1 MTETAQTGQLIA
13 KRNRSYRQDFMR
25 NRSFGRS
32 HIALPLVTNNDRATA
47 GLFSEMYKIEQLLKP
62 LTDTMPESDNSTRGH
77 GLAAET
83 PTIRTLTT
91 ALLYCARTCTFLAGP
106 TRVRPSPYPT
116 PRGLD
121 ALPGPD
127 STGQT
132 RKLPSLPHTGRG
144 FRAPSSSH
152 NQAPG
157 DSEPWPW
164 VIWEGT
170 SSPKAQ
176 VRARMALQGGIE
188 SFAE

>member
-1 MTETAQTGQLIA
+1 
-13 KRNRSYRQDFMR
+13 MR

-62 LTDTMPESDNSTRGH
+62 LTDTVPESDNSTRGH

-91 ALLYCARTCTFLAGP
+91 ALLYVLARARFWPDPHGFGLFP
-106 TRVRPSPYPT
+106 DPT
-116 PRGLD
+116 PRRLD
-121 ALPGPD
+121 ALPGPE

-144 FRAPSSSH
+144 SLRPSSSH
-152 NQAPG
+152 NQAPD
-157 DSEPWPW
+157 DSESWL
-164 VIWEGT
+164 G
-170 SSPKAQ
+170 
-176 VRARMALQGGIE
+176 
-188 SFAE
+188 

>member
-1 MTETAQTGQLIA
+1 
-13 KRNRSYRQDFMR
+13 MR
-25 NRSFGRS
+25 PPQRDQF
-32 HIALPLVTNNDRATA
+32 NDRVAP

-62 LTDTMPESDNSTRGH
+62 LTDTVPKSGNSTRGH

-106 TRVRPSPYPT
+106 TQVRPFPHPT
-116 PRGLD
+116 PRRLD

-144 FRAPSSSH
+144 FPAPVIEPQPLLAIQSH
-152 NQAPG
+152 GLGQCGKPPVA
-157 DSEPWPW
+157 E
-164 VIWEGT
+164 T
-170 SSPKAQ
+170 FKQ
-176 VRARMALQGGIE
+176 L
-188 SFAE
+188 FASGFLSRGCLRVTLTDA

>member
-1 MTETAQTGQLIA
+1 
-13 KRNRSYRQDFMR
+13 
-25 NRSFGRS
+25 
-32 HIALPLVTNNDRATA
+32 
-47 GLFSEMYKIEQLLKP
+47 MYKIEQLLKP
-62 LTDTMPESDNSTRGH
+62 LTDTVPESDNSTRGH

-121 ALPGPD
+121 ALPRPD

-132 RKLPSLPHTGRG
+132 RKLPSLPQTGRG

-176 VRARMALQGGIE
+176 VGARMALQGGIE
-188 SFAE
+188 ILCRVSLQLCCRQSIYLFFLLPDSSSSATGTCWHPG